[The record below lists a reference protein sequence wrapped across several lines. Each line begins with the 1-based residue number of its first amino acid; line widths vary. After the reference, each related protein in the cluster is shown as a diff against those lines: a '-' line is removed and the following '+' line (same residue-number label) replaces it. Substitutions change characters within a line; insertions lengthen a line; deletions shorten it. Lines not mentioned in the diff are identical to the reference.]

1 MFVKPTDVALLPAAS
16 WQDRSGNAHFA
27 LQAKRPAA
35 FDVRAALFAIA
46 SSAVSAAAGAAAAA
60 ASSSSPAAAASGTSA
75 AVAALLRSLS
85 EFEFRIILRCP
96 SRKADFVVAV
106 DDTFEKIHADWNWV
120 ESNLF
125 NKLLEIEALGKYE
138 AGKDGID
145 SALLRQFEE
154 ITLES
159 IDPRSVGIQ
168 TKMSDMR
175 SQMFEIFPSLRNEV
189 LLNYNSSYR
198 GNLCITRNYA
208 CFHIG
213 VSSSLSETASKVAL
227 YLPFKDFTSIELVY
241 PKRILA
247 PEGIQIN
254 AKNNSEVFR
263 VLTGLA
269 NSAMDRLVKGSEN
282 TMLATSDMFSKNNN
296 TGDLSGSTAH
306 TGMLVTRPRDE
317 VAQSSR
323 SRFSEDVMGL
333 EEEDFT
339 SIARSFSDPVGESS
353 GRESRSIQPGRSSAT
368 NRNSTEPV
376 RSYAHVLTA
385 SILTV
390 EDLDNQLR
398 NIEFRQVFKL
408 PFHETIVLDESPC
421 YFWNAATSTFLSGNF
436 YISKNFCSF
445 ASTTYQPTSIAPL
458 SGSSSSS
465 TSMLFFDSPNPDPI
479 ASFVIPLS
487 LMVSVKKQSSAALPA
502 AGRMSA
508 FSISGYLVLS
518 TRSRQEFWLSF
529 GTVKAR
535 DNASDVVL
543 SRMKSVDW
551 RLDNELLS
559 SLGAGS
565 PAASPVTAASP
576 ALMIGGGREA
586 PPAGKLIAEA
596 SIGDYLLHASEL
608 DSELVGAK
616 DVAVNLRDIS
626 FVRVGLKFLFANKAG
641 PQKAVDSSSLT
652 AGPRSGELASSE
664 AFAVAASMSR
674 KSSLSS
680 EVTLPADIAGDSR
693 GQELQS
699 DRVEETPAEAAWREF
714 LNKYGRDVCLVKET
728 RALRDLIVTTS
739 GVPDRFRGDF
749 WMVVTGAWQSQP
761 PSSYYYKLVIDHI
774 GVPSQFTEEIEKDVR
789 REEDAFWLLCV
800 IVERIL
806 PDHYTKTLVGSVV
819 DQTVFNSLVQ
829 TNLPSLWAHM
839 DKLYMDL
846 GTITVPWL
854 VCIFLNNVPLSVAVK
869 FLDAFFLDGSK
880 FQFWLSLAIFKL
892 NEKQLITRGR
902 DDDIFVGIIK
912 DFIARL
918 ESDEVGGITGPTAT
932 TQTKQLKDVA
942 ADVSS
947 VAGNQLF
954 EILMVSLTEDE
965 VALLY
970 DHMRIIEFEREE
982 EHQALLVG
990 AVGSGNLALKLDAEQ
1005 NEEEFPAPQGG
1016 MGAEYMATQAS
1027 AGVRRS
1033 DGGGDGSNSHDANAS
1048 APPVVDLAIVVH
1060 ILDIIMKQPLHS
1072 RLRFLFDLHDLD
1084 GDGFLSKAEL
1094 KSCVD
1099 TLLEMFQRPGG
1110 GRSAAAA
1117 SLRAGRDDED
1127 DEAYMRAVS
1136 MFLSSSLKLGHG
1148 KAAANT
1154 ASAAAAI
1161 SPGLGLPTIPG
1172 DFEPAGDDELGGGG
1186 DREAADLSVAAVSP
1200 PPLPSASRPPRSAA
1214 APAAAVRPRSASAGH
1229 WGDLP
1234 LGRRRSSASSS
1245 SSSGVPAPLVPRH
1258 VSSSAVPPSA
1268 SAAIAAAAAAADN
1281 AAFRLSFNEF
1291 LLAVLS
1297 QSVFV
1302 QFFERVVALARP
1314 T

>member
-75 AVAALLRSLS
+75 AVAALLRSLG

-125 NKLLEIEALGKYE
+125 NKLLEIEALGKDE

-159 IDPRSVGIQ
+159 VDPRSVGIQ

-175 SQMFEIFPSLRNEV
+175 SQMFEIFPTLRNEV

-213 VSSSLSETASKVAL
+213 VSSSSSETASKVAL

-254 AKNNSEVFR
+254 AKNNS
-263 VLTGLA
+263 
-269 NSAMDRLVKGSEN
+269 GSEN
-282 TMLATSDMFSKNNN
+282 TTLATSDMFSKSNT

-306 TGMLVTRPRDE
+306 AGMLMTRSRDE
-317 VAQSSR
+317 ILQSSR
-323 SRFSEDVMGL
+323 SRFSEDFMGL

-339 SIARSFSDPVGESS
+339 SIARSFSDPVAESP
-353 GRESRSIQPGRSSAT
+353 GRESRPIQPGRSSAT

-408 PFHETIVLDESPC
+408 PFHESIVLDESPC

-479 ASFVIPLS
+479 VSFVIPLS
-487 LMVSVKKQSSAALPA
+487 LIVSVKKQSSAALPA

-565 PAASPVTAASP
+565 PAASPATAASP
-576 ALMIGGGREA
+576 PLMIGGGREA

-616 DVAVNLRDIS
+616 DVTVNLRDIS
-626 FVRVGLKFLFANKAG
+626 FVRVGLKFLFANKAA
-641 PQKAVDSSSLT
+641 PQKSVDSSSLT

-674 KSSLSS
+674 KSSIST

-693 GQELQS
+693 GQDLYS

-774 GVPSQFTEEIEKDVR
+774 GVPSPFTEEIEKDVR
-789 REEDAFWLLCV
+789 RSMPEHPAYQSAVGLNALRRVLTAYSWRNPSVGYAQALNIIAAVLLLYLREEDAFWLLCV

-846 GTITVPWL
+846 GTITVPWF
-854 VCIFLNNVPLSVAVK
+854 VCIFLNNMPLSVAVK

-892 NEKQLITRGR
+892 NEKQLIAKGR

-918 ESDEVGGITGPTAT
+918 ESDEIGDNTGVKSA
-932 TQTKQLKDVA
+932 TQTKKLKDA
-942 ADVSS
+942 PADVSS
-947 VAGNQLF
+947 VSGNQLF
-954 EILMVSLTEDE
+954 EILM
-965 VALLY
+965 
-970 DHMRIIEFEREE
+970 
-982 EHQALLVG
+982 
-990 AVGSGNLALKLDAEQ
+990 
-1005 NEEEFPAPQGG
+1005 
-1016 MGAEYMATQAS
+1016 
-1027 AGVRRS
+1027 
-1033 DGGGDGSNSHDANAS
+1033 
-1048 APPVVDLAIVVH
+1048 
-1060 ILDIIMKQPLHS
+1060 
-1072 RLRFLFDLHDLD
+1072 
-1084 GDGFLSKAEL
+1084 
-1094 KSCVD
+1094 
-1099 TLLEMFQRPGG
+1099 
-1110 GRSAAAA
+1110 
-1117 SLRAGRDDED
+1117 
-1127 DEAYMRAVS
+1127 
-1136 MFLSSSLKLGHG
+1136 
-1148 KAAANT
+1148 
-1154 ASAAAAI
+1154 
-1161 SPGLGLPTIPG
+1161 
-1172 DFEPAGDDELGGGG
+1172 
-1186 DREAADLSVAAVSP
+1186 
-1200 PPLPSASRPPRSAA
+1200 
-1214 APAAAVRPRSASAGH
+1214 
-1229 WGDLP
+1229 
-1234 LGRRRSSASSS
+1234 
-1245 SSSGVPAPLVPRH
+1245 
-1258 VSSSAVPPSA
+1258 
-1268 SAAIAAAAAAADN
+1268 
-1281 AAFRLSFNEF
+1281 
-1291 LLAVLS
+1291 
-1297 QSVFV
+1297 
-1302 QFFERVVALARP
+1302 
-1314 T
+1314 